1 MVRRCLRRASRC
13 RHQPVVRRWR
23 QRQLHLNRDFVELF
37 NRSGAPVSLK
47 GMSLQY
53 QSAAGTTWQA
63 GALPDVTLAPGQYF
77 LVAGSAGTGATSV
90 RSTIPGAP
98 RCRPRPARWRWQ
110 KSTRR

>member
-1 MVRRCLRRASRC
+1 
-13 RHQPVVRRWR
+13 
-23 QRQLHLNRDFVELF
+23 
-37 NRSGAPVSLK
+37 
-47 GMSLQY
+47 MSLQY